1 MSFNRPKEMSHKKFL
16 LLLAM
21 LIVLASCSVSNK
33 SYNPNRHFSRQALQ
47 QDFTLLQ
54 QVLEKKH
61 PALDWYTPKD
71 SMHYYFDSLYNNIA
85 DSMTELQFGWEV
97 VAPLLQK
104 IRCGHTSFGMSDHW
118 NKYIQNKSI
127 PSFPLQ
133 LKLWNDTMVVTACLN
148 KKDTVLKKGTL
159 ITSINGW
166 RNAALI
172 QKMFQSLPVDGAA
185 NNVNYMR
192 LSSDFP
198 YFHRSI
204 FGIYKNYRIGYI
216 DSAGAEKTIL
226 LPMFARAVSKAKKD
240 SVALTKEK
248 RSRSIRRAERVASFQ
263 SLQMDTATL
272 TATLTLRSFANGG
285 GKHLKRFLNR
295 SFKSMEEQKIKKL
308 IIDLRNNGG
317 GDVTRAALL
326 AQYLRDSAFKV
337 VDTAYAVAKNFRP
350 FTSHI
355 RHGFFNHL
363 ALFFLTK
370 KQQDGAYHF
379 GFWERHW
386 YHPKVKRHFNGPVY
400 VLINGFSFSATSI
413 FCNLVKGQANIQLV
427 GEETGGGW
435 YGNSGL
441 LIPDLKLP
449 NTQLKVRLPFFKVVQ
464 FRHGA
469 KDGRGVVPDIFIP
482 PTVEGVRNGVDRKM
496 QMVKA
501 LFEK

>member
-1 MSFNRPKEMSHKKFL
+1 MSHKTFL
-16 LLLAM
+16 LLSAM
-21 LIVLASCSVSNK
+21 VMLLASCAVSNNA
-33 SYNPNRHFSRQALQ
+33 YNPNRQFSRQALE
-47 QDFTLLQ
+47 QDYTLLR

-61 PALDWYTPKD
+61 PALYWYTPKD

-133 LKLWNDTMVVTACLN
+133 LKLWNDTMVVTASLN
-148 KKDTVLKKGTL
+148 KKDSVFKKGTL

-172 QKMFQSLPVDGAA
+172 QKMFQSLPVDGYA
-185 NNVNYMR
+185 NNVNYQR

-198 YFHRSI
+198 YFHRSV

-216 DSAGAEKTIL
+216 DSTGAEKTTL
-226 LPMFARAVSKAKKD
+226 MPMFMRPISNTKKD
-240 SVALTKEK
+240 NLVLIKEK
-248 RSRSIRRAERVASFQ
+248 RSRSFRRAERVASFR

-272 TATLTLRSFANGG
+272 TATLTLRSFANGE
-285 GKHLKRFLNR
+285 GKHLKRFVKGA
-295 SFKSMEEQKIKKL
+295 FKSIAQQKIKNL

-326 AQYLRDSAFKV
+326 AQYLRYSAFKV
-337 VDTAYAVAKNFRP
+337 ADTAYAAAKNFRP

-355 RHGFFNHL
+355 RHGFFNHI

-386 YHPKVKRHFNGPVY
+386 YHPKTKQHFNGPVY

-427 GEETGGGW
+427 GEETGGGA

-441 LIPDLKLP
+441 LIPDLELP
-449 NTQLKVRLPFFKVVQ
+449 NTKLKVRLPFFKVVQ
-464 FRHGA
+464 FRHGV
-469 KDGRGVVPDIFIP
+469 KDGLGIAPDIFIP
-482 PTVEGVRNGVDRKM
+482 PTVEGIKNGVDRKM

-501 LFEK
+501 LLEKKDK